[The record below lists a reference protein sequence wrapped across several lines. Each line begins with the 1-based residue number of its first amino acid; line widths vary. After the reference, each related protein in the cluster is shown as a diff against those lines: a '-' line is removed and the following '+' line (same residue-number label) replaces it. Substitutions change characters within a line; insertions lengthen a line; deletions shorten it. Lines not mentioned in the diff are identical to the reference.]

1 MTRTLTGTLHGNVI
15 ELDLEAPEAAPERER
30 LEGKRVRVA
39 LEPLD
44 DADLEL
50 SAVEQERLWKHWV
63 DRGPQGPIEDE
74 GEA

>member
-15 ELDLEAPEAAPERER
+15 ELDLEAAEGSPERQR
-30 LEGKRVRVA
+30 LEGARVRIA

-50 SAVEQERLWKHWV
+50 SAAEQKRLWKHWV
-63 DRGPQGPIEDE
+63 ESGPQGPIEDE
-74 GEA
+74 GEP